1 MADAAPRSDEPAAP
15 NAGRG
20 EPSRTKARYGIW
32 ATAGALGAAS
42 VASLCCIGPLLFVT
56 FGVGAGL
63 ASTFAPLRPF
73 FTVLT
78 IGFLAL
84 GFYVVYGRSRAAG
97 VVCASD
103 GSCAVPR
110 ARRRDVLLLWTATLL
125 AIVLLTFPRW
135 SNLLV

>member
-1 MADAAPRSDEPAAP
+1 MADSASRSDEHAAP
-15 NAGRG
+15 NARG
-20 EPSRTKARYGIW
+20 GGPSRTTGRYGSW

-56 FGVGAGL
+56 VGVGAGL
-63 ASTFAPLRPF
+63 ASTFEPFRPF

-78 IGFLAL
+78 IGFLAV

-97 VVCASD
+97 VVRTAD

-110 ARRRDVLLLWTATLL
+110 VRRRDVLLLWTATLL
-125 AIVLLTFPRW
+125 AIVLLTFPHW
-135 SNLLV
+135 SKLLI